1 MMAAT
6 KRIAMGIMSTA
17 LVAVLAGC
25 SGSVSGSGAGGSAS
39 GGAETDAEKGAHG
52 AKENPPAN
60 APKNAVKLIGDGSTA
75 FTGVQP
81 NMPAVERL
89 APGEKPPQ
97 FVVFSWDGA
106 GEDSQKLFSHFR
118 GVAKKYNA
126 KMTYFLSGVYLL
138 PEEKKDLYNPPQH
151 APGRSDIGF
160 NDTEGI

>member
-6 KRIAMGIMSTA
+6 KRIALGVMTTV

-25 SGSVSGSGAGGSAS
+25 SGAGSGGSAPGGSGAG
-39 GGAETDAEKGAHG
+39 AEKGAHG
-52 AKENPPAN
+52 AKENAPQA

-75 FTGVQP
+75 FTGAQP
-81 NMPAVERL
+81 KMPAAQRL
-89 APGEKPPQ
+89 APGQKPPQ

-126 KMTYFLSGVYLL
+126 SMTYF
-138 PEEKKDLYNPPQH
+138 
-151 APGRSDIGF
+151 
-160 NDTEGI
+160 